1 VRVILRGATIA
12 DTTAAMKFVE
22 AGREPVYF
30 IAKTD
35 IAVDRLAP
43 GSIDSYSEWTG
54 VATYWSV
61 YTRGLLVIN
70 AAWSYEEPP
79 PPYATI
85 RGYVAFSAR
94 LIDECW
100 IDDERVVVDR

>member
-1 VRVILRGATIA
+1 MILRGATIA

-22 AGREPVYF
+22 AGQEPVFY
-30 IAKTD
+30 IPRAD
-35 IAVDRLAP
+35 IALDRLAP
-43 GSIDSYSEWTG
+43 GSIGSFSEWTG

-70 AAWSYEEPP
+70 AAWSYDEPP
-79 PPYATI
+79 PAYATI
-85 RGYVAFSAR
+85 RGYLAFSAR

-100 IDDERVVVDR
+100 IDDERVVVDP